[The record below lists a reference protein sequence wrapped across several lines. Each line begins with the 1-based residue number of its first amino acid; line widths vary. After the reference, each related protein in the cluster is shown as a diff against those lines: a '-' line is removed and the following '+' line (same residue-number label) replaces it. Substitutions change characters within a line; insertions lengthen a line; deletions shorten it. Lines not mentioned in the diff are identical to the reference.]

1 VIRFTATAPADDAT
15 IGKALLHKESIMG
28 RSTFEGPVLSGDN
41 RFGPQRDV
49 GPVLL
54 TQQAFLDFAVTTANT
69 ANYGGGSKVFV
80 TSNNI
85 PNNAATIWTAQNGVY
100 SNSGPTVGTAPTA
113 DVTGTIYR
121 GAVFL
126 IPQGSNITDV
136 IVDVGTLPTD
146 GTHTAS
152 SIQPYVSNAFAT
164 STGVYAT
171 MSAITTATRGTATF
185 VGTQLDY
192 AFGTLQ
198 DVQNIQPG
206 QQPSWFSQVVVTL
219 AITGSSLATP
229 TTGQIAVTL
238 KYAQQDMNIGN
249 ATTYP
254 YGNFD

>member
-1 VIRFTATAPADDAT
+1 
-15 IGKALLHKESIMG
+15 MG
-28 RSTFEGPVLSGDN
+28 RSTFEGPILSGDN

-54 TQQAFLDFAVTTANT
+54 TQQAFLDFSVTTANT
-69 ANYGGGSKVFV
+69 ANFGGGSKVFV

-85 PNNAATIWTAQNGVY
+85 PNNVATIYTPQNGVY
-100 SNSGPTVGTAPTA
+100 SNSGPTAASAPTA
-113 DVTGTIYR
+113 DTAGTIYR

-136 IVDVGTLPTD
+136 IVDVGLLPSD
-146 GTHTAS
+146 GTVTAN
-152 SIQPYVSNAFAT
+152 SIQPYVSNNFAT

-171 MSAITTATRGTATF
+171 MAAITSATRGTATF

-198 DVQNIQPG
+198 DVQNMQPG
-206 QQPSWFSQVVVTL
+206 TQPTWFSQVVVTL
-219 AITGSSLATP
+219 KITNTSLVAP